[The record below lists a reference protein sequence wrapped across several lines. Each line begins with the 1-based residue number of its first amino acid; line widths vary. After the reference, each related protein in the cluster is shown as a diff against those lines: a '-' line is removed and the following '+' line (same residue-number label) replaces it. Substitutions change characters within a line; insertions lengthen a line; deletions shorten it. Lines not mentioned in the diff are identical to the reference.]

1 MKFLFSIALTL
12 LLTACGSLA
21 TTTETEA
28 TNGTQEEETSH
39 ESEVHNGN
47 GGFLWKV
54 QEGDTTVYLQGTI
67 HVAYEDM
74 YPLNPYLE
82 AAYDEADVLLPEI
95 DWPHADP
102 SAGLSEE
109 EAMEL
114 FTLEDGLTLSEL
126 LGEEIFEDLIKILE
140 PQGLT
145 GEMINHFKPW
155 YITDLLNQQVLLSKD
170 SKATL
175 EGGVD
180 YHYLER
186 AAEDGKEIKELEGF
200 IVSLLALD
208 SMSMELQVERLKD
221 TIDQSDMDVP
231 EFPIDDLVDVWLA
244 GDEETFIKYWNMTT
258 YGEEYDDVF
267 LFRRNS
273 DNADIIDSLLQ
284 EDTDKTYLALIGAFH
299 FITEPGVQHYLE
311 EKGYTVERIY

>member
-1 MKFLFSIALTL
+1 MKYLFFIAITL
-12 LLTACGSLA
+12 LLTACGSPA
-21 TTTETEA
+21 ATTETKA
-28 TNGTQEEETSH
+28 TNGTQKEETSH
-39 ESEVHNGN
+39 ESEVHNGD

-67 HVAYEDM
+67 HAAYEDM

-102 SAGLSEE
+102 GLSED
-109 EAMEL
+109 EL
-114 FTLEDGLTLSEL
+114 MDLITLKDGLTLSEL
-126 LGEEIFEDLIKILE
+126 LGEETFEDLVKILE
-140 PQGLT
+140 PQGKT

-155 YITDLLNQQVLLSKD
+155 RITDLLLNQLAPKD
-170 SKATL
+170 SKATFK
-175 EGGVD
+175 GGVD

-186 AAEDGKEIKELEGF
+186 AAEDGKEIKELEGH

-221 TIDQSDMDVP
+221 TIAAFYQSDTDVP
-231 EFPIDDLVDVWLA
+231 EVTFDDSVDAWLA
-244 GDEETFIKYWNMTT
+244 GDEETFIKNWDMFT
-258 YGEEYDDVF
+258 YGEEFDDVY

-284 EDTDKTYLALIGAFH
+284 EDTDKTYLALIGAGH
-299 FITEPGVQHYLE
+299 FLIEPGIQHYLE